1 MSRSSV
7 SILAWF
13 PRNIRFLTRQPGKVA
28 WSITM
33 IVEIYST
40 IARMPRYDRAL
51 FSRNIE
57 GIVALVAPAQ
67 MLAVDA
73 KITDTAIRRVVKS

>member
-1 MSRSSV
+1 
-7 SILAWF
+7 
-13 PRNIRFLTRQPGKVA
+13 
-28 WSITM
+28 M